1 MWNLPCTWY
10 VDTSTALDCWVAI
23 PLARER
29 KARIEAKR
37 TIFPEFREKKEYS
50 LTKIVV
56 VFYTYIYIGIMLRTA
71 TALPDNSNKRLRK
84 GISQNDKNDLKAN
97 ADFEALEEEE
107 NVADQDDSQD
117 DNSEKVLEA
126 IPTNKRM

>member
-1 MWNLPCTWY
+1 
-10 VDTSTALDCWVAI
+10 
-23 PLARER
+23 
-29 KARIEAKR
+29 
-37 TIFPEFREKKEYS
+37 
-50 LTKIVV
+50 
-56 VFYTYIYIGIMLRTA
+56 MLRTA